1 MANFAGDFS
10 SMYGCTATL
19 FATSTGVS
27 TSANL
32 SGSSVDLA
40 SNAANIVSAIL
51 VCGNAAG
58 TTPTMDAKIQES
70 TDGSSNWTDVTGG
83 AQTTLPG
90 DTDDNKFLIWNRK
103 NVSGAARYYRVVLT
117 TSAAA
122 NTVINEVYYLRSKGE
137 YAPLS
142 TNANVLAVNNT

>member
-1 MANFAGDFS
+1 MSNFAGDFS

-40 SNAANIVSAIL
+40 PNVSNVVSAIL

-58 TTPTMDAKIQES
+58 TSPTMDAKIQES
-70 TDGSSNWTDVTGG
+70 TDGTTWTDVTGG
-83 AQTTLPG
+83 AFTQ
-90 DTDDNKFLIWNRK
+90 
-103 NVSGAARYYRVVLT
+103 VT
-117 TSAAA
+117 TSNQLQVLPFKPTKRYVRSTGTVGGTSPVFEATVLIGPYPLRTAPSNDGGWDTTAASA
-122 NTVINEVYYLRSKGE
+122 N
-137 YAPLS
+137 
-142 TNANVLAVNNT
+142 